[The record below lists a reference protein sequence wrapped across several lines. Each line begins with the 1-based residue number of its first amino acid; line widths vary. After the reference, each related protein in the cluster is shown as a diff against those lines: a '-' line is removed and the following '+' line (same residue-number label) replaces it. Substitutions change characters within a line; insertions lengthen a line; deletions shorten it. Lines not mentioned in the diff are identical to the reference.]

1 MAHGTGLSRQPPP
14 ETVAMTS
21 NWLSRLAACSG
32 CLRSICSTG
41 RAKYWAKS
49 LAFTVILPAPGL
61 IQTRATAF
69 LRLPV
74 A

>member
-1 MAHGTGLSRQPPP
+1 MR
-14 ETVAMTS
+14 
-21 NWLSRLAACSG
+21 
-32 CLRSICSTG
+32 STG
-41 RAKYWAKS
+41 RAKNTS
-49 LAFTVILPAPGL
+49 TGLVLTVMVPLPGF